1 MFNAFGQKKSD
12 SKAVE
17 FKFKEEET
25 RPTFVCSHV
34 LNKEKPILYASH
46 DSDGDWQFLC
56 GEDNHTEAD
65 ANVISLKQAVELD
78 PTVNDLYEMPKN
90 VGAERKSIKDKWKP
104 FRLED

>member
-1 MFNAFGQKKSD
+1 MFNLFGQKKPD

-17 FKFKEEET
+17 FKFKDEET
-25 RPTFVCSHV
+25 KPTFVCSHV

-56 GEDNHTEAD
+56 GGDDHTEAD
-65 ANVISLKQAVELD
+65 ANIISLKQVVELD